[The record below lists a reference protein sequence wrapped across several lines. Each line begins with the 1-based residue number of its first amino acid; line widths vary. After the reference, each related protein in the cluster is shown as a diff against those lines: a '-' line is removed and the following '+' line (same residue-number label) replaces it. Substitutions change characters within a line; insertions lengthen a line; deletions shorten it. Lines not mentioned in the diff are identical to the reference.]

1 MYYTACSLLAILKN
15 SCSKLHCQTGFDF
28 IPLLYEIRCD
38 EVKRYHSVSD
48 AMSLAY
54 ACRGKPRAFFSVVEG
69 SDDGKSLV
77 VRFQAPLSSKY
88 GTEKTV
94 MARFWPWLSGKSPQV
109 VPYSFGSGM
118 G

>member
-1 MYYTACSLLAILKN
+1 MCAIYIYIYVYLYIYIYIYIYIYMYIYIYSSQHHRLN
-15 SCSKLHCQTGFDF
+15 YYPH
-28 IPLLYEIRCD
+28 IRCD

-77 VRFQAPLSSKY
+77 V
-88 GTEKTV
+88 
-94 MARFWPWLSGKSPQV
+94 SP
-109 VPYSFGSGM
+109 Y
-118 G
+118 

>member
-1 MYYTACSLLAILKN
+1 MVY
-15 SCSKLHCQTGFDF
+15 G
-28 IPLLYEIRCD
+28 
-38 EVKRYHSVSD
+38 VKS
-48 AMSLAY
+48 
-54 ACRGKPRAFFSVVEG
+54 GGTPRALFSVVEG

-109 VPYSFGSGM
+109 VLSWLGSGEVIQHR
-118 G
+118 GGAGGKGGERSG